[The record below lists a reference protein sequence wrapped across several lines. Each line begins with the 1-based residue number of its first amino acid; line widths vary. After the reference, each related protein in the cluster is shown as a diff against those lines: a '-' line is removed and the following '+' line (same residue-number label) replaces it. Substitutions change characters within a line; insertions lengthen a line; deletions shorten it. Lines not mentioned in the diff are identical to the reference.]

1 MPTFQKTAPK
11 AARRYAE
18 RVVSGEQ
25 IACKWVRLACQRF
38 LSDLDRDDIW
48 FDEDAAQAAVNFIQT
63 LPHTKGRWAAKKELL
78 VLSDWQLFIVC
89 SIFGWM
95 RGDKRRFWTAFLLIA
110 RKNGK
115 SALAAAIALYM
126 FVADAEFGAE
136 VYSGATTE
144 KQAWEVFRP
153 ARLMVQR
160 NARLRQHYDIE
171 VNAKNMHVLS
181 DGARFEPLVGN
192 PGDGSSPHCAVVDE
206 YHEHASDELYQTM
219 ETGMGAREQPL
230 MLVIST
236 AGSNLA
242 GPCHDMQKRAEGCL
256 EGRDSDDSLFAMIFT
271 CDEDD
276 EWDSDAALIKANPNL
291 DISVSGDFLR
301 QQRDQARRSAT
312 KQNHFR
318 TKHLNQ
324 WVGAR
329 TAWMNMLAWQRQK
342 RDFTIE
348 DMQGC
353 PCWMAVDLASKL
365 DVAALILLLRKDGE
379 YYLIPKFYAPEA
391 AAEQNSKYRD
401 FATSGDLVLTPGSMT
416 DYAFIEEDIKTL
428 AGQVDLQDIA
438 FDDWQAN
445 YLMTRLQ
452 DTSLPVI
459 NYNQTVKNM
468 SEPMKELEARVI
480 ERQLWHDGNPVMTWM
495 MGNVASK
502 TDAKDNI
509 YPRKDNENSPLC
521 KIDGPVAAIMAM
533 GRAIQGEEKPPEY
546 QMMVF

>member
-1 MPTFQKTAPK
+1 MIKTYPAK
-11 AARRYAE
+11 ALAYAE
-18 RVVSGEQ
+18 SVARGDT
-25 IACKWVRLACQRF
+25 IACKWVRLSCERF
-38 LSDLDRDDIW
+38 LRDLDR
-48 FDEDAAQAAVNFIQT
+48 EDLEFNEAAAQKAVKFIQN
-63 LPHTKGRWAAKKELL
+63 LPHTKGKWAAKKELL
-78 VLSDWQLFIVC
+78 VLSDWQVFIVC
-89 SIFGWM
+89 NIFGWY
-95 RGDKRRFWTAFLLIA
+95 RNGKRRFWTAFLLIA

-115 SALAAAIALYM
+115 SALAAAIGLYM
-126 FVADAEFGAE
+126 FVADGEFGSE

-153 ARLMVQR
+153 AKLMAER
-160 NARLRQHYDIE
+160 TPPLREYYDID

-181 DGARFEPLVGN
+181 NGSRFEPLVGN
-192 PGDGSSPHCAVVDE
+192 PGDGSSPHCAIVDE
-206 YHEHASDELYQTM
+206 YHEHDTDDLYQTM

-242 GPCHDMQKRAEGCL
+242 GPCHDMQKRAEACL
-256 EGRDSDDSLFAMIFT
+256 EGREPDDSLFAMVFT

-276 EWDSDAALIKANPNL
+276 EWDSDEALIKANPNL
-291 DISVSGDFLR
+291 DVSVSGEFLR
-301 QQRDQARRSAT
+301 QQREQARRSAT

-342 RDFTIE
+342 RPFEIE
-348 DMQGC
+348 ELSGC

-365 DVAALILLLRKDGE
+365 DVAALVMLFQKGDE
-379 YYLIPKFYAPEA
+379 FYLKPRFYAPES
-391 AAEQNSKYRD
+391 AAEGNSKYRE
-401 FATSGDLVLTPGSMT
+401 FELSGELILTPGNMT
-416 DYAFIEEDIKTL
+416 DYAFIEEDIKSL
-428 AGQVDLQDIA
+428 AKVVDLQDVA

-445 YLMTRLQ
+445 YLMTRLM
-452 DTSLPVI
+452 DTSIPVI
-459 NYNQTVKNM
+459 NFNQTVRNM

-480 ERQLWHDGNPVMTWM
+480 ERQLWHDGNSMMTWM
-495 MGNVASK
+495 MGNVTAK
-502 TDAKDNI
+502 RDAKENI
-509 YPRKDNENSPLC
+509 YPRKENENSPFC

-533 GRAIQGEEKPPEY
+533 GRALQGQEKPKSF

>member
-1 MPTFQKTAPK
+1 MTKTHPARALAYAK
-11 AARRYAE
+11 GVAAGDI
-18 RVVSGEQ
+18 V
-25 IACKWVRLACQRF
+25 ACKWIRLACQRF
-38 LSDLDRDDIW
+38 IDDLKRDDLR
-48 FDEDAAQAAVNFIQT
+48 FDEVAAQKAVNFIQN
-63 LPHTKGRWAAKKELL
+63 LPHTKGKWAAKKELL
-78 VLSDWQLFIVC
+78 ILSDWQVFVVC
-89 SIFGWM
+89 NIFGWF

-126 FVADAEFGAE
+126 FLEDGEFGAE

-153 ARLMVQR
+153 AKLMVER
-160 NARLRQHYDIE
+160 TPALRQHYDVD
-171 VNAKNMHVLS
+171 VNAKNMHILS
-181 DGARFEPLVGN
+181 NGSRFEPLVGN
-192 PGDGSSPHCAVVDE
+192 PGDGSSPHCAIVDE
-206 YHEHASDELYQTM
+206 YHEHDSDDLYQTM

-242 GPCHDMQKRAEGCL
+242 GPCHDMQKRVEAVL
-256 EGRDSDDSLFAMIFT
+256 EGREKDDTTFVMVFT

-276 EWDSDAALIKANPNL
+276 DWDSDEALIKANPNL
-291 DISVSGDFLR
+291 DVSVSGEFLR
-301 QQRDQARRSAT
+301 QQREQARRSAT

-342 RDFTIE
+342 KEFE
-348 DMQGC
+348 LEEMAGC

-365 DVAALILLLRKDGE
+365 DVAALVLLFQKDGHF
-379 YYLIPKFYAPEA
+379 YLKPKFYAPEA
-391 AAEQNSKYRD
+391 AAEENSKYRD
-401 FATSGDLVLTPGSMT
+401 FATAGALTLTPGNMT
-416 DYAFIEEDIKTL
+416 DYAFIEEDIQEFAKV
-428 AGQVDLQDIA
+428 VDLQDIA

-445 YLMTRLQ
+445 YLMTRLM
-452 DTSLPVI
+452 DTSLPVV
-459 NYNQTVKNM
+459 NYNQTVRNM

-480 ERQLWHDGNPVMTWM
+480 ERELWHDGNPVMTWM
-495 MGNVASK
+495 MGNVTAK
-502 TDAKDNI
+502 VDAKDNI
-509 YPRKDNENSPLC
+509 YPRKENDNNPLC

-533 GRAIQGEEKPPEY
+533 GRALQGQEKPKEY